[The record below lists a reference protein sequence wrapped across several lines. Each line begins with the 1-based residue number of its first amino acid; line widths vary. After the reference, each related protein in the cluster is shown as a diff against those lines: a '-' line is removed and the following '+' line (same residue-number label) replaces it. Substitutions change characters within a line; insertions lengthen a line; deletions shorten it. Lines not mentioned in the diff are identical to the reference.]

1 MIGERLSELR
11 KDMGYTQQELAD
23 MLGISKFSISS
34 YENDKT
40 TPDDDMKV
48 KLAKK
53 LNVSIDYLLGV
64 TDEPYPYQDDVTIVR
79 ISPKL
84 SIQAVSEI
92 KDFIRYVKDKDKR

>member
-48 KLAKK
+48 KLAKT
-53 LNVSIDYLLGV
+53 LNVSMDYLLGI
-64 TDEPYPYQDDVTIVR
+64 TNEPIPYKNNYTVIRV
-79 ISPKL
+79 SPKL
-84 SIQAVSEI
+84 SKKAINEI
-92 KDFIRYVKDKDKR
+92 KDFIEYVKTKDKE

>member
-11 KDMGYTQQELAD
+11 KDLGYTQQELAD

-48 KLAKK
+48 KIAKQ
-53 LNVSIDYLLGV
+53 LNISMDYLLGIA
-64 TDEPYPYQDDVTIVR
+64 DEPFPYKDDATIVR

-84 SIQAVSEI
+84 SEQEIKEI
-92 KDFIRYVKDKDKR
+92 KDFIRYVKEKNKR